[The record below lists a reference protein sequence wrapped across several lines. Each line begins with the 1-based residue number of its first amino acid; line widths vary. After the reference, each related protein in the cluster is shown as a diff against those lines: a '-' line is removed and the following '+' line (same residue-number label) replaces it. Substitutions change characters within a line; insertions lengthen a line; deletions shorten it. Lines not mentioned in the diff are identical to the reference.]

1 VGKQWTSAHGHR
13 DDNMGV
19 TAGRVDYGR
28 GCGHKDDSPSFFFFF
43 FCLFRKIL
51 TNTSLAAK
59 F

>member
-28 GCGHKDDSPSFFFFF
+28 GCGHKDDSPSFFSFLSF
-43 FCLFRKIL
+43 FRKIL
-51 TNTSLAAK
+51 TNTSLVAK